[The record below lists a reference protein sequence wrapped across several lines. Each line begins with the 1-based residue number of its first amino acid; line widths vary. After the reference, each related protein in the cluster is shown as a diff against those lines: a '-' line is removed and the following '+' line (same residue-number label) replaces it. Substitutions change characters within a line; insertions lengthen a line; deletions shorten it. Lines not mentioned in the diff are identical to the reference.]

1 MFGVIIRSQSMNKKF
16 SVVKTNVD
24 LTHMLKHQGINK
36 WKFKAILSSGSAVE
50 ACWSLN
56 FKILSQHTKSR
67 TLFSW
72 CSFLCFHR
80 KQWLPG
86 IRETQHGQIACHP
99 AVAKEIMYVI
109 PANNMLLMP
118 SFPLSSFLRYS
129 SPELNSDN
137 VHCEL
142 METFLF

>member
-1 MFGVIIRSQSMNKKF
+1 MNKKF

-24 LTHMLKHQGINK
+24 LTHILKHQGINK

-50 ACWSLN
+50 ACWYLN
-56 FKILSQHTKSR
+56 LKYFLSILKSE
-67 TLFSW
+67 LFSHVVL
-72 CSFLCFHR
+72 SFVSIGNSDFQASERLN
-80 KQWLPG
+80 
-86 IRETQHGQIACHP
+86 IEGQIARHP

-137 VHCEL
+137 AHCER